1 MIGMTW
7 IGLLSEDRMSKDY
20 VVVTCILSHRIRY
33 VMHKDDLQKLNPD
46 AEVDMIEWANDTVTM
61 EECEEFSQ
69 KYMGEYIVDTNL
81 LSEEEML
88 ELFDKDN
95 DYLKDWAKDFKV
107 KWIRNLIHA
116 RKEDLSCR

>member
-1 MIGMTW
+1 
-7 IGLLSEDRMSKDY
+7 MSKDY

-33 VMHKDDLQKLNPD
+33 VMHKDDLQELYLD
-46 AEVDMIEWANDTVTM
+46 AKVDMIEWANDTVTM

-116 RKEDLSCR
+116 RKGVYGLDGND

>member
-1 MIGMTW
+1 
-7 IGLLSEDRMSKDY
+7 MSKDY
-20 VVVTCILSHRIRY
+20 VVVTCISSYRMRY
-33 VMHKDDLQKLNPD
+33 VMHKDDLQKMNPD
-46 AEVDMIEWANDTVTM
+46 AEVDMVEWANDTVTM

-95 DYLKDWAKDFKV
+95 DYLKDWDKDFKV

-116 RKEDLSCR
+116 RKGVYGLDGND